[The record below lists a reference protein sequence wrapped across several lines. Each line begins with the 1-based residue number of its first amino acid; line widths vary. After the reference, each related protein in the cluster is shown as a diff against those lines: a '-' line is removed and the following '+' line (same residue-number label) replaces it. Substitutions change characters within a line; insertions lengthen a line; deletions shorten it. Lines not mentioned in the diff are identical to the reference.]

1 MYRVFICPVVST
13 TNRPK
18 CLSSGVGVG
27 VAEGAE
33 VEALAEEELWEQ
45 RGALLGFQALFF
57 TNWNFPKKGNLTT
70 FHGWIFNFGQFWSI
84 LNDF

>member
-1 MYRVFICPVVST
+1 MYKVFIWPVVST

-45 RGALLGFQALFF
+45 GGGGRVKSSASLCSV
-57 TNWNFPKKGNLTT
+57 
-70 FHGWIFNFGQFWSI
+70 WSAS
-84 LNDF
+84 L